1 MGKEIKEFSEEV
13 INKLGFY
20 VYALIDPREESYGV
34 FYIGKG
40 QGNRVFAHANGIRS
54 RQKEEDGTEEDSEKI
69 ALIKDIQKSGKE
81 VKYYI
86 LRDGLDEPT
95 AFTVESTLIDL
106 LTYDSFKGHT
116 LGHLSNIQSGH
127 HQNVNGIKTVEE
139 VEEHYGAKEVDLEE
153 YIHQGFN
160 FIAIKLNPGQVDIKD
175 EADIYERTHF
185 CWKVSKER
193 ANNCHYALAVTNGI
207 IRKIYPCLHAWR
219 DTTSEEV
226 KESGFDKDIYRK
238 CFDKEKADNKDS
250 AQLQELRGKL
260 IGKRIKGLHK
270 AQNAIA
276 YFDSL
281 KLETTK

>member
-1 MGKEIKEFSEEV
+1 MGQNIDKFSEEV
-13 INKLGFY
+13 ISKLGFY

-40 QGNRVFAHANGIRS
+40 QGNRVFDHARGKRS
-54 RQKEEDGTEEDSEKI
+54 KQEDSEEEDSEKI
-69 ALIKDIQKSGKE
+69 TIINDIQKSGQK

-106 LTYDSFKGHT
+106 LTYNSFKGQT

-127 HQNVNGIKTVEE
+127 HQKVNGIKTVEE
-139 VEEHYGAKEVDLEE
+139 VEEFYGAKEVDLSQ
-153 YIHQGFN
+153 YIKEGSN
-160 FIAIKLNPGQVDIKD
+160 FIAIKLNPDQVKVKD
-175 EADIYERTHF
+175 EADLYKRTHF

-207 IRKIYPCLHAWR
+207 IREVYPCYHAWS
-219 DTTSEEV
+219 DTTLKEV
-226 KESGFDKDIYRK
+226 KEIGIDQDIYRK

-250 AQLQELRGKL
+250 AQLQELKDTL

-276 YFDSL
+276 YFDSQ

>member
-40 QGNRVFAHANGIRS
+40 QGNRVFDHANGIRS
-54 RQKEEDGTEEDSEKI
+54 QQKEEEGTEEDSEKI
-69 ALIKDIQKSGKE
+69 AIIKDILKSGKK

-116 LGHLSNIQSGH
+116 LGHLSNIQNGH
-127 HQNVNGIKTVEE
+127 HQNINGIKTVEQ
-139 VEEHYGAKEVDLEE
+139 VIEHYGAPEVDLER
-153 YIHQGFN
+153 YIHQGIN
-160 FIAIKLNPGQVDIKD
+160 FIAIKLNPDQIKV
-175 EADIYERTHF
+175 ERDYYKRAHF

-193 ANNCHYALAVTNGI
+193 ANNCHYVLAVTNGI
-207 IRKIYPCLHAWR
+207 IREVFPCLHAWR
-219 DTTSEEV
+219 DTTQEEV
-226 KESGFDKDIYRK
+226 AKSKFEQDIYRK

-250 AQLQELRGKL
+250 AQLQELRDKL